1 MSIETKVLT
10 HLMAR
15 SKMSAFAVWL
25 TPEVKALCVVLDG
38 ELAAIRAA
46 QKSHAEKL
54 ARLYTADHGA

>member
-1 MSIETKVLT
+1 MSLETKILT
-10 HLMAR
+10 HLRAG

-25 TPEVKALCVVLDG
+25 TPEMTALCDALDG